1 MNNTEYF
8 AQTLPQ
14 FDAVVL
20 ADGSFPT
27 HELPLAVL
35 RGAKRLVCCDHAIE
49 SLLQREPQ
57 LVEQLLRRHAID
69 DVGDGDSMPAGLEKE
84 YASIIHHVT
93 EQDYNDLTKATRFLL
108 QTLNGHEGRPSVAYL
123 GATGKR
129 EDHTIGNISLLD
141 FYRENF
147 HIDPVML
154 TDWGFF
160 TAHHGDSRLT
170 TFPRQ
175 QMSIFNLTCKRL
187 QSSGLKWQAY
197 PYSQWWQGTL
207 NSCLGT
213 EVSFMA
219 DGSYLVYRTYKA
231 KK

>member
-1 MNNTEYF
+1 MNNTDYY
-8 AQTLPQ
+8 ARALPQ

-27 HELPLAVL
+27 HPLPLAVL
-35 RGAKRLVCCDHAIE
+35 RGARRVVCCDHALE
-49 SLLQREPQ
+49 SLLRHEPQ
-57 LVEQLLRRHAID
+57 LVEQLMESHAID
-69 DVGDGDSMPAGLEKE
+69 DVGDGDSMPAAVGKQ
-84 YASIIHHVT
+84 YAGIIHKVS

-108 QTLNGHEGRPSVAYL
+108 SALHPQGRRLQVAYL

-141 FYRENF
+141 FYRSQF
-147 HIDPVML
+147 SISPVML

-160 TAHHGDSRLT
+160 TAHDGDAVLP

-175 QMSIFNLTCKRL
+175 QMSIFNLTCTRL
-187 QSSGLKWQAY
+187 QSCGLQWQAY

-207 NSCLGT
+207 NCCLGA
-213 EVSFMA
+213 EVSFAA
-219 DGSYLVYRTYKA
+219 DGNYLVYRTYNA

>member
-1 MNNTEYF
+1 MNNAEYF
-8 AQTLPQ
+8 NHALPQ

-20 ADGSFPT
+20 ADGSFPS

-35 RGAKRLVCCDHAIE
+35 RGARRVVCCDHAIE
-49 SLLQREPQ
+49 SLLLHEPQ
-57 LVEQLLRRHAID
+57 LVEKLMETHAID
-69 DVGDGDSMPAGLEKE
+69 DVGDGDSMPADVAKR
-84 YASIIHHVT
+84 YAGIIHRVS
-93 EQDYNDLTKATRFLL
+93 EQDYNDLTKATRFLVSSSNQQRRKL
-108 QTLNGHEGRPSVAYL
+108 QVAYL

-141 FYRENF
+141 FYSANF
-147 HIDPVML
+147 PITPIML

-160 TAHHGDSRLT
+160 TVHEGDTLLP

-187 QSSGLKWQAY
+187 QSSGLQWQSY
-197 PYSQWWQGTL
+197 PYSCWWQGTL
-207 NSCLGT
+207 NNCLGT
-213 EVSFMA
+213 EVSFTA
-219 DGSYLVYRTYKA
+219 DGRYLVYRTYKS